1 MGSVKDLFIIEE
13 PTDSKC
19 GSGFFA
25 FSDRYSVFDWGE
37 MPDLIPNKGASLAI
51 ITSHFFEILKK
62 RGIPT
67 HYLGVVINKETFDFS
82 KVDKPFNTITVKL
95 VRIVRPEIKNGKYD
109 YSVFKN
115 VSKNFLIPMECIY
128 RNSVPEGSSFW
139 ERYNSGE
146 IKYKYEII
154 PNVPLQEPI
163 LDVSTKLEETDRY
176 LSWDEAREISN
187 LDSDQI
193 DEIKSMLSNVSNIIT
208 EETKKAG
215 IINQDGK
222 LEFAMDDRGFIM
234 VVDALGTLDECRF
247 IFNEVALSKEILR
260 KYYRKSKW
268 YKQVKKA
275 KEKNAKDWKSLVK
288 VDPEPLP
295 KKLKTTV
302 SQMYQSV
309 ANLISGKE
317 FFDVPSL
324 DKIVKKL
331 SGLVE

>member
-13 PTDSKC
+13 PADSKC
-19 GSGFFA
+19 GSGFFT

-37 MPDLIPNKGASLAI
+37 MPDLIPNKGSSLAV

-67 HYLGVVINKETFDFS
+67 HYLGTVINGETLDFG
-82 KVDKPFNTITVKL
+82 KVDKPFNTIKVKL
-95 VRIVRPEIKNGKYD
+95 VQVIKPGRKDEGYD
-109 YSVFKN
+109 YSIYKN
-115 VSKNFLIPMECIY
+115 ISKNFLIPMEFIY

-139 ERYNSGE
+139 ERYNKGD
-146 IKYKYEII
+146 IKYEYQIT
-154 PNVPLQEPI
+154 PDVPLKEPI

-176 LSWDEAREISN
+176 LSWEEARESAN
-187 LDSDQI
+187 FDLDQI
-193 DEIKSMLSNVSNIIT
+193 EEIKSLLSNVNKLIT
-208 EETKKAG
+208 EETEKAG
-215 IINQDGK
+215 IVNQDGK
-222 LEFAMDDRGFIM
+222 LEFALDDKGFIM

-247 IFNEVALSKEILR
+247 LFKEIALSKEILR
-260 KYYRKSKW
+260 KHYRKSKW
-268 YKQVKKA
+268 YKEVKKA

-288 VDPEPLP
+288 VEPEPLP
-295 KKLKTTV
+295 KKLKTAV

-317 FFDVPSL
+317 FFDVPPL

-331 SGLVE
+331 SDLVE

>member
-1 MGSVKDLFIIEE
+1 MGSVKNLSVIEE
-13 PTDSKC
+13 PTESKS
-19 GSGFFA
+19 GVGFFE

-37 MPDLIPNKGASLAI
+37 MPDHIPNKGSSLAI
-51 ITSHFFEILKK
+51 ITSHFFEILRK
-62 RGIPT
+62 RGIPN
-67 HYLGVVINKETFDFS
+67 HYLGAVINAESFDLDE
-82 KVDKPFNTITVKL
+82 VDKPFNTIKVKL
-95 VRIVRPEIKNGKYD
+95 VRVVKPKRKNRGYD
-109 YSVFKN
+109 YSVYKN

-139 ERYNSGE
+139 ERYNRGE
-146 IKYKYEII
+146 IKCEYEIT
-154 PNVPLQEPI
+154 PNVTLEKPI

-176 LSWDEAREISN
+176 LQWEEAREISN
-187 LDSDQI
+187 LDPDQI
-193 DEIKSMLSNVSNIIT
+193 EEIKSLLSNVNDIIT

-222 LEFAMDDRGFIM
+222 LEFAIDARGFIM

-247 IFNEVALSKEILR
+247 IFNEIALSKEILR
-260 KYYRKSKW
+260 KHYRKSKW
-268 YKQVKKA
+268 YKEVKKA
-275 KEKNAKDWKSLVK
+275 KEKKEKDWKSFVK
-288 VDPEPLP
+288 VQPDPLP
-295 KKLKTTV
+295 VKLKKVV

-331 SGLVE
+331 SKLVD

>member
-1 MGSVKDLFIIEE
+1 MGSVKNLSVIEE
-13 PTDSKC
+13 PTEGK
-19 GSGFFA
+19 SGIGLFE

-37 MPDLIPNKGASLAI
+37 MPDHIPHKGSSLAI
-51 ITSHFFEILKK
+51 ITSHFFEILRK
-62 RGIPT
+62 RAIPN
-67 HYLGVVINKETFDFS
+67 HYLGVVSDGQAFDFS
-82 KVDKPFNTITVKL
+82 KVDKPFNTIKVKL
-95 VRIVRPEIKNGKYD
+95 VRVIKPEIKNKLYD
-109 YSVFKN
+109 YSVYKN

-139 ERYNSGE
+139 ERYNRRE
-146 IKYKYEII
+146 IKYEYEIT
-154 PNVPLQEPI
+154 PNVPLEKPI

-176 LSWDEAREISN
+176 MSWDEAKEISN

-193 DEIKSMLSNVSNIIT
+193 EEIKSLLSNVSNIIT
-208 EETKKAG
+208 EETKRAG

-222 LEFAMDDRGFIM
+222 LEFAIDDKGFIM

-247 IFNEVALSKEILR
+247 LFNEIALSKEILR
-260 KYYRKSKW
+260 KHYRKSKW

-275 KEKNAKDWKSLVK
+275 KDKDVKDWKSLVK
-288 VDPEPLP
+288 IEPQPLP
-295 KKLKTTV
+295 KDLKKSV

-317 FFDVPSL
+317 FFDVSSL

-331 SGLVE
+331 SKLVK

>member
-1 MGSVKDLFIIEE
+1 MGSVKDLSIVEK
-13 PTDSKC
+13 PTDDKL
-19 GSGFFA
+19 GFGFFE

-37 MPDLIPNKGASLAI
+37 MPDHITNKGSSLAI

-62 RGIPT
+62 RGIPN
-67 HYLGVVINKETFDFS
+67 HYLGAVVDGETNDFI
-82 KVDKPFNTITVKL
+82 KVVKPFNKIKVKL
-95 VRIVRPEIKNGKYD
+95 VRVVKPEIKNNEYD
-109 YSVFKN
+109 YSVYKN
-115 VSKNFLIPMECIY
+115 ISKNFLIPMECIY

-139 ERYNSGE
+139 ERYNKGE
-146 IKYKYEII
+146 IKYEYEIT
-154 PNVPLQEPI
+154 PNVPLEKPI

-176 LSWDEAREISN
+176 MSWDEAKEISN

-193 DEIKSMLSNVSNIIT
+193 EEIKSLLSNVSNIIT
-208 EETKKAG
+208 EETKKAN

-222 LEFAMDDRGFIM
+222 LEFAMDDKGFIM

-247 IFNEVALSKEILR
+247 LFNEIALSKEILR
-260 KYYRKSKW
+260 KHYRKSKW
-268 YKQVKKA
+268 YKEVKKA
-275 KEKNAKDWKSLVK
+275 KEKNFKDWKSGVK
-288 VDPEPLP
+288 SEPDPLP
-295 KKLKTTV
+295 APLKKAV

-331 SGLVE
+331 SGLVK

>member
-1 MGSVKDLFIIEE
+1 MGSVKDLSIIEA
-13 PTDSKC
+13 PTDNKC
-19 GSGFFA
+19 GSGFFT

-37 MPDLIPNKGASLAI
+37 MPDLIPNKGSSLAV

-67 HYLGVVINKETFDFS
+67 HYLGVVINKETLDFS
-82 KVDKPFNTITVKL
+82 KVDKPFNTIKVKL
-95 VRIVRPEIKNGKYD
+95 VRVVKPGRKEQGYD
-109 YSVFKN
+109 YSVYKN
-115 VSKNFLIPMECIY
+115 ISKNFLIPMEFIY

-139 ERYNSGE
+139 ERYNRGE
-146 IKYKYEII
+146 IKCGYKIT
-154 PNVPLQEPI
+154 PDVLLKEPI

-176 LSWDEAREISN
+176 LLWKEAGESAN

-193 DEIKSMLSNVSNIIT
+193 EEIKSLLSNVNKLIT
-208 EETKKAG
+208 EETQKSG
-215 IINQDGK
+215 IVNQDGK
-222 LEFAMDDRGFIM
+222 LEFAVDDKGFIM

-247 IFNEVALSKEILR
+247 LFKEVALSKEILR
-260 KYYRKSKW
+260 KHYRKSRW
-268 YKQVKKA
+268 YKEVKKA

-288 VDPEPLP
+288 IEPEPLP
-295 KKLKTTV
+295 VKLKKAV

-324 DKIVKKL
+324 DKVVKKL
-331 SGLVE
+331 SDLVE